1 MKFLINCDEAFR
13 SAILSVCQ
21 VYNLSSQANQ
31 RLQRL
36 TASTDFDSLKTVLD
50 FFKLCVN
57 GSYSATVNNFF
68 FLQILLAKFELQTV
82 NNGI

>member
-21 VYNLSSQANQ
+21 VYNVSSQANQ

-50 FFKLCVN
+50 FF
-57 GSYSATVNNFF
+57 
-68 FLQILLAKFELQTV
+68 LQILLAKFELQTV

>member
-1 MKFLINCDEAFR
+1 MCR
-13 SAILSVCQ
+13 
-21 VYNLSSQANQ
+21 QANQ

-57 GSYSATVNNFF
+57 GSYSATVNKFF
-68 FLQILLAKFELQTV
+68 FTNFI
-82 NNGI
+82 G